1 MSGAA
6 EVYLLQEE
14 DRDLFRTINDF
25 LNSPVLAIGF
35 RVVLLCFVVLWLALA
50 YWTFADAGRRGTVRF
65 FWGAGALL
73 VPFLGTLIYLI
84 VRPPEYLLDSREREL
99 ELAVLE
105 RELRQRVNL
114 CPSCRSVVEKEYL
127 LGVPPLP
134 RVRLGSQ
141 EALRDLSEA
150 VELGLEYLPVLRCGA
165 ERKERQLVGG

>member
-1 MSGAA
+1 VSGAA
-6 EVYLLQEE
+6 VVYLLQEE
-14 DRDLFRTINDF
+14 DKDLFQTINDF

-65 FWGAGALL
+65 FWGAVALL

-105 RELRQRVNL
+105 KELRQRVNL
-114 CPSCRSVVEKEYL
+114 CPRCRLVVEKEFL
-127 LGVPPLP
+127 LCPECDWDLKKSCENCQKPLH
-134 RVRLGSQ
+134 LGWNTCPYCATVQ
-141 EALRDLSEA
+141 SEKN
-150 VELGLEYLPVLRCGA
+150 VNW
-165 ERKERQLVGG
+165 

>member
-1 MSGAA
+1 VSGAA
-6 EVYLLQEE
+6 VVYLLQEE
-14 DRDLFRTINDF
+14 DRDLFQTINDF

-65 FWGAGALL
+65 FWGTVALL

-127 LGVPPLP
+127 LCPGCGWDLKKPCENCQKPLH
-134 RVRLGSQ
+134 LGWSTCPYCATVQ
-141 EALRDLSEA
+141 SEKN
-150 VELGLEYLPVLRCGA
+150 VNY
-165 ERKERQLVGG
+165 

>member
-1 MSGAA
+1 VSGAA

-127 LGVPPLP
+127 LCPECGWDLKKPCETCQKPLN
-134 RVRLGSQ
+134 LGWSTCPYC
-141 EALRDLSEA
+141 AAVHSEKN
-150 VELGLEYLPVLRCGA
+150 VNW
-165 ERKERQLVGG
+165 